1 MLRVVAVLCAL
12 TALAR
17 ADDAPRLPDKPPP
30 PTTTNVVTKPPRLV
44 QAQAPDYP
52 PAALTAGKQAK
63 VKVKIHIDDTGIVSS
78 VDVVDKVGDGFDEA
92 AVAALSAPSVHPST
106 VAREHVLRVSYDGED
121 LHEVAARTR
130 MSPAEVVRLHSEGT
144 YEVAM
149 MGFTP
154 GFAYLS
160 GIDGRLVVARRAM
173 PRTSVPAGSVAVAGP
188 YTGVYPRESPGGWNI
203 IGTVVDCAMFD
214 AELGP
219 RLALGDRVRFEP
231 VT

>member
-1 MLRVVAVLCAL
+1 MRKLGDRALLIERPANVPARVLLERVRAWPNAVDAVIAETHVAAYFS
-12 TALAR
+12 
-17 ADDAPRLPDKPPP
+17 ADPS
-30 PTTTNVVTKPPRLV
+30 
-44 QAQAPDYP
+44 
-52 PAALTAGKQAK
+52 
-63 VKVKIHIDDTGIVSS
+63 I
-78 VDVVDKVGDGFDEA
+78 DEA
-92 AVAALSAPSVHPST
+92 AVAALSAPSVLPST

-160 GIDGRLVVARRAM
+160 GIDGRLVVARRAV